1 MTQKKPTLCV
11 VAGPNGSGKTTTTV
25 QLLNNEWTADSLYIN
40 PDNIAQEMFGDWNS
54 PEDIKIITFPIITIS
69 TDVME
74 LTKSDKR
81 QLKDIIRRGILRR
94 CEEWLKETGELINK
108 EYSDDENAFD
118 RCMEVTK
125 RSRDYFKEAMGRED
139 YYRNTMIELGVYV
152 LLREG
157 YLTFEDLTE
166 LRPEVQSDI
175 KQRVNL

>member
-1 MTQKKPTLCV
+1 
-11 VAGPNGSGKTTTTV
+11 
-25 QLLNNEWTADSLYIN
+25 
-40 PDNIAQEMFGDWNS
+40 
-54 PEDIKIITFPIITIS
+54 
-69 TDVME
+69 ME

-157 YLTFEDLTE
+157 YLSFEDLTE

-175 KQRVNL
+175 KQRMNL

>member
-1 MTQKKPTLCV
+1 MLNYRYLCTQKRARHMTEVSKKYRLNSMEEPTDEML
-11 VAGPNGSGKTTTTV
+11 
-25 QLLNNEWTADSLYIN
+25 
-40 PDNIAQEMFGDWNS
+40 QEL
-54 PEDIKIITFPIITIS
+54 KIITFPIITIS

-157 YLTFEDLTE
+157 YLSFEDLTE

-175 KQRVNL
+175 KQRMNL

>member
-1 MTQKKPTLCV
+1 
-11 VAGPNGSGKTTTTV
+11 
-25 QLLNNEWTADSLYIN
+25 
-40 PDNIAQEMFGDWNS
+40 
-54 PEDIKIITFPIITIS
+54 
-69 TDVME
+69 ME
-74 LTKSDKR
+74 LTKADKR

-94 CEEWLKETGELINK
+94 CEEWLKETSELISK
-108 EYSDDENAFD
+108 EYGEDENAFD